1 MSVDVH
7 ELSYSIT
14 SSHRRKFNENQ
25 YNSGNMSVD
34 ADGRET
40 LIANPEAEDEV
51 RRTPISESRSGQRC

>member
-1 MSVDVH
+1 MSVNVH

-34 ADGRET
+34 ADGRQT
-40 LIANPEAEDEV
+40 LIADPEAEDEIE
-51 RRTPISESRSGQRC
+51 RTPTKDSRAGQRC